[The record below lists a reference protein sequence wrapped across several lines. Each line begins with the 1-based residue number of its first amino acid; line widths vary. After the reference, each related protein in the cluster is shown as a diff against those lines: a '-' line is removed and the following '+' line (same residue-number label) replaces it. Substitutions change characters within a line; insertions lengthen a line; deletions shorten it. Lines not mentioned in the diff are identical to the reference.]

1 MIIGIEGFKPHQW
14 PSVERTR
21 KFYERALGSQ
31 FELRQIND
39 STDLAEP
46 QCDALLGFVGNRMW
60 RLPAHPDIP
69 FLFAI
74 HGGAIVGYEFLGQHL
89 QNLSTCDTL
98 IVNSISDITI
108 LRRFFVDATPR
119 FCHLPLPV
127 DTTLFRPREREEC
140 RSILPIENVDHI
152 VGYVGRLLPQ
162 RNLHQFL
169 RMLAIL
175 KQRLAPRR
183 VIGLVIGNYWVDY
196 PVLHY
201 GTDYRS
207 YIGGLLQQLN
217 LTEDLVYFP
226 AKLSDDDL
234 AHCYGAMDVLIHP
247 TNSLDENFGYVPV
260 EAMACGTPVVGAAY
274 GGLKDT
280 VEDNQTG
287 FLMPTWI
294 TTTGIRMDLIKGLR
308 DTLRLLLD
316 SDLRARMSEA
326 AVARVHNGYN
336 YELCARTL
344 ITAVE
349 QSIRAQRQ
357 GQARSLV
364 TKPLPQT
371 PPVSGLLPRIERPW
385 EYYQNMVADYV
396 SMETPRIA
404 THSLIQLAGPLNSN
418 RHGGYVLDD
427 PAWPATCQLN
437 ATELAQVEKCQDAV
451 VAGELMRDDGD
462 EQSLQRLIDDGLLI
476 CSN

>member
-1 MIIGIEGFKPHQW
+1 MIIGVEGFNTHPW

-21 KFYERALGSQ
+21 KFYERALSSR
-31 FELRQIND
+31 FELRPID
-39 STDLAEP
+39 PSTNLIESEF
-46 QCDALLGFVGNRMW
+46 DAMLGFVGNRMW
-60 RLPAHPDIP
+60 RLPAHPDVP
-69 FLFAI
+69 LLFAI
-74 HGGAIVGYEFLGQHL
+74 HGGTTIGYEFLGKHL
-89 QNLSTCDTL
+89 EHLSTCDTL
-98 IVNSISDITI
+98 IVNSTSDITI
-108 LRRFFVDATPR
+108 LRRFFVDVTPQ

-127 DTTLFRPREREEC
+127 DTTLFRPRDREEC
-140 RSILPIENVDHI
+140 RSILPVEKVDHI

-162 RNLHQFL
+162 RNLHHFL

-175 KQRLAPRR
+175 KHRLAPQR

-207 YIGGLLQQLN
+207 YMGGLLRQLD
-217 LTEDLVYFP
+217 LTEDVVYFP
-226 AKLSDDDL
+226 AKLSDEDL

-247 TNSLDENFGYVPV
+247 TNSIDENFGYVPI
-260 EAMACGTPVVGAAY
+260 EAMACGTPVVAAAY

-308 DTLRLLLD
+308 DALRLLLD

-326 AVARVHNGYN
+326 AVASVHTRYS
-336 YELCARTL
+336 YDVCAQTL
-344 ITAVE
+344 ITAIE
-349 QSIRAQRQ
+349 QAIQNQRQ
-357 GQARSLV
+357 GQARSIM

-371 PPVSGLLPRIERPW
+371 PPISGLLPPIERPW
-385 EYYQNMVADYV
+385 EYYQNVVADYV
-396 SMETPRIA
+396 SVETRRISTEA
-404 THSLIQLAGPLNSN
+404 VIQLTAPINDDD
-418 RHGGYVLDD
+418 HGGYVLDD
-427 PAWPATCQLN
+427 PAWPATFHLN
-437 ATELAQVEKCQDAV
+437 ATELALIEKCHNPV
-451 VAGELMRDDGD
+451 VAGELMHDDGD
-462 EQSLQRLIDDGLLI
+462 RESLQRLIDVGLLI